1 MKLLAI
7 RAAYGLRL
15 PVVAPPPAMG
25 GREDA
30 LDAEFL
36 AADAVVL
43 FAFVTGVAEQRGEG
57 VAVPR
62 LVDQHGELDGVAT
75 RPAVHHCSGHHVAA
89 SVTDG
94 RELGKTAFVVPSV
107 PPAGLGVVH
116 RDVPAL
122 HPGGVDGGGGT
133 DQALRVCESNRCVKE
148 APGAPFFSN
157 RSAA

>member
-7 RAAYGLRL
+7 RASYGLRL
-15 PVVAPPPAMG
+15 AIVAPPSAMR

-36 AADAVVL
+36 AAEAVVL
-43 FAFVTGVAEQRGEG
+43 LALVTGVADQRGKG
-57 VAVPR
+57 VALPR
-62 LVDQHGELDGVAT
+62 LADQHGELDNVAT

-89 SVTDG
+89 GVADG

-122 HPGGVDGGGGT
+122 HPGGVDGGGGA
-133 DQALRVCESNRCVKE
+133 DQVLRVCESNRCIKE
-148 APGAPFFSN
+148 APGAPFFSS